1 MTYLLDVN
9 ALIALGISHHAD
21 HARVARWVRGLRG
34 DKLASCPMT
43 EIGFVRITCGGA
55 GLVSDAAVARQLLA
69 RLKTAAHIELLA
81 DGNGAADLPAW
92 VVRPAQV
99 TDGHLLALAA
109 KYGARLA
116 TLDTGIRGAVLIP

>member
-1 MTYLLDVN
+1 VTYLLDVN
-9 ALIALGISHHAD
+9 ALIALGITHHAD

-34 DKLASCPMT
+34 DLLASCPLT

-55 GLVSDAAVARQLLA
+55 GLVPDAVMARRLLA
-69 RLKTAAHIELLA
+69 RLKAAAGITLLA
-81 DGNGAADLPAW
+81 DANGAADLPAW
-92 VVRPAQV
+92 VLRPAQV

-109 KYGARLA
+109 KHGARLA

>member
-21 HARVARWVRGLRG
+21 HARAARWVRGLQG
-34 DKLASCPMT
+34 DQLASCSIT

-55 GLVSDAAVARQLLA
+55 GLVRDIAVARQLLH
-69 RLKTAAHIELLA
+69 RLKAAADITLLT
-81 DGNGAADLPAW
+81 DVNSAADLPTW
-92 VVRPAQV
+92 VLRPAQV

-109 KYGARLA
+109 KHGAKLA
-116 TLDTGIRGAVLIP
+116 TLDTGIRGAFLIP